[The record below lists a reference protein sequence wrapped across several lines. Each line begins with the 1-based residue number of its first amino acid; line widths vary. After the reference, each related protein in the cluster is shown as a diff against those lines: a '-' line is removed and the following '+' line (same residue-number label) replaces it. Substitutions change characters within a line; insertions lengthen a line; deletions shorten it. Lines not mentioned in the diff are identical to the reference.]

1 MLLRSGG
8 GQFTRRSVA
17 LTQDGELAVACK
29 AERICIYSTLSGELL
44 FEMKDTHE
52 DEVTSVCLH
61 PKAASKVRDLC
72 VTDWRLLDSISV
84 K

>member
-1 MLLRSGG
+1 MGLLLRPGG
-8 GQFTRRSVA
+8 GQITRRSVA
-17 LTQDGELAVACK
+17 LTHDGEFVVTCK

-61 PKAASKVRDLC
+61 PKAASKV
-72 VTDWRLLDSISV
+72 WDSCRT